1 MSTAKK
7 IDPELL
13 EQLRRDRDQIA
24 AELPDLLERRRR
36 LEEAASENSLT
47 GRLRDAV
54 HRSGRPLKKIA
65 SEIGLDVFV
74 LCDFLEGTR
83 TLRSDV
89 LDRLAQ
95 SVGAAI
101 QVEPTTQRQEPEDR
115 ASQSR

>member
-1 MSTAKK
+1 MSTARK

-13 EQLRRDRDQIA
+13 EQLRRDREKIA

-36 LEEAASENSLT
+36 LEEAASESSLT

-65 SEIGLDVFV
+65 SEIGLDAFV

-95 SVGAAI
+95 AVGAAI
-101 QVEPTTQRQEPEDR
+101 KVEPMTRQQEQDDR
-115 ASQSR
+115 TSK